1 MTFCILVVLLVTRF
15 WRLHS
20 SVPDQVQEAYA
31 RKAEENQ
38 HTHQDSRRGNDQI
51 PVLFRPLYIET
62 NNRQL

>member
-1 MTFCILVVLLVTRF
+1 MTFYILVVLLVTRF
-15 WRLHS
+15 WKSHY

-38 HTHQDSRRGNDQI
+38 HTHQDSGRGNDQI
-51 PVLFRPLYIET
+51 PVLFMPLYVET